1 MTSRLVAA
9 ALVALLASGCFSV
22 RGRFGA
28 PISTPEVERIEQ
40 GVTTREQITAWFGPP
55 NAFYRPSLLELILG
69 GGNGVQTP
77 IFTVTEDVYSY
88 RYIESHARL
97 WLIPIFVL
105 RANAKTRSQS
115 LTVFFNEDG
124 TVRYYGYRLD
134 EPGDVLG
141 EDTP

>member
-1 MTSRLVAA
+1 LSRRLILAG
-9 ALVALLASGCFSV
+9 LVALVASGCFSV

-28 PISTPEVERIEQ
+28 PISAPEVERIERN
-40 GVTTREQITAWFGPP
+40 VTTREQITAWFGPP
-55 NAFYRPSLLELILG
+55 NAFYRPGLLELILG
-69 GGNGVQTP
+69 GENGTQSP
-77 IFTVTEDVYSY
+77 ISTVTEDVYSY

-97 WLIPIFVL
+97 WLLPIFVL
-105 RANAKTRSQS
+105 RASAKTRSQS

-141 EDTP
+141 EDGS